1 MIGKL
6 VTEVFL
12 FLALI
17 NPISKIFI
25 LHILAKELKDK
36 DLKKVVLKSSFF
48 ALLLLVAFAFGGTF
62 ILNRIF
68 HISIESLQV
77 AGGIVLVIIGLNAL
91 RKGVFFEVD
100 MDKKLTDLAIVPI
113 ASPIIAGPATITAS
127 IVQSSVHG
135 SFFVSGAM
143 IIALGI
149 NSIIMY
155 FAPRITSFL
164 NKFNLGGALIRI
176 TGLFV
181 ASIGMNMILT
191 GIGTFFGLI

>member
-1 MIGKL
+1 MFDNLI
-6 VTEVFL
+6 TEIFL

-36 DLKKVVLKSSFF
+36 DLKKVILRSSFF
-48 ALLLLVAFAFGGTF
+48 ALLLLVAFSFAGTF

-68 HISIESLQV
+68 HISLESLQV
-77 AGGIVLVIIGLNAL
+77 AGGIVLVTVGFNAL

-100 MDKKLTDLAIVPI
+100 MDKKLADLAIVPI

-127 IVQSSVHG
+127 IVQSTTHG
-135 SFFVSGAM
+135 SIFVS
-143 IIALGI
+143 IALVI
-149 NSIIMY
+149 ALAVNSIIMY
-155 FAPRITSFL
+155 FAPKITKFL
-164 NKFNLGGALIRI
+164 NNFNMGGALIRI

-181 ASIGMNMILT
+181 ASIGMDMILN
-191 GIGTFFGLI
+191 GIGSFFGLI